1 MAIEDYIP
9 NIFGGTP
16 TAYQG
21 LLSPQEQASLEKR
34 SNLAGLLGFGAALAQ
49 GMGGGGYRRSALQ
62 NILSAAAQG
71 FSGAGQTYQAGIG
84 QIADVQ
90 KLQQARRDMERQQ
103 QARQAMQELMNT
115 PEVANNPTLKAY
127 FLANPDK
134 ALERY
139 MNIQETKI
147 ARGIQQP
154 SLMGEAP
161 PVPAAPPAQPMIEG
175 MRPENLPAFSGQPE
189 TFAVPME
196 TAPVE
201 PVATTKLP
209 PVEVVKPQSRY
220 ARQLREAEAA
230 QTYFSNVGNT
240 DRAKAAREE
249 ADNLRGLIRQEEL
262 ADSVGASLEGV
273 HPMLKG
279 MVDSLN
285 LNAPSMTAS
294 EIQSAISD
302 IRKKDS
308 EFRLTSETDL
318 RKEYSG
324 LPAIKEFSTVQTAH
338 KQVINALNNPSAAN
352 DLAAATKFM
361 KLLDPGSVVR
371 ESELGMAMAA
381 TGAIDLMGNYLQRLQ
396 NGERLNPAQR
406 ADFKKAAELAYKAA
420 EDTFNQI
427 SGQYVDLAN
436 SYNLN
441 PNNIVLKQRKTPE
454 SPQSAVTSAR
464 PEGVGK
470 DWTLNTDAQ
479 GNKAWVS
486 PDRTK
491 FKEVK

>member
-1 MAIEDYIP
+1 MALEDYVP

-16 TAYQG
+16 TVYQG

-127 FLANPDK
+127 FLANPEK

-147 ARGIQQP
+147 ARGVQEPMVGVQP
-154 SLMGEAP
+154 TPTIP
-161 PVPAAPPAQPMIEG
+161 PVEPMIEG
-175 MRPENLPAFSGQPE
+175 MRPTSLPAFSGQPE

-201 PVATTKLP
+201 PAATRLP

-230 QTYFSNVGNT
+230 QKYFSNVGNT

-262 ADSVGASLEGV
+262 AESVGTSLEGV

-279 MVDSLN
+279 MVESLN

-294 EIQSAISD
+294 EIQSAITD

-308 EFRLTSETDL
+308 EFRLNSETDL

-406 ADFKKAAELAYKAA
+406 ADFKKAAELAYRAA
-420 EDTFNQI
+420 EDTYNQI
-427 SGQYVDLAN
+427 SNQYVDLAK

-441 PNNIVLKQRKTPE
+441 PNNIVLKQKKSTE
-454 SPQSAVTSAR
+454 SPMTPAGNR

-486 PDRTK
+486 PDRTQ

>member
-1 MAIEDYIP
+1 MALEDYIP

-16 TAYQG
+16 TIYQG

-34 SNLAGLLGFGAALAQ
+34 SNIAGLLGSVAALAQ
-49 GMGGGGYRRSALQ
+49 GMSAGGAPRSAFQ
-62 NILSAAAQG
+62 NIANALAAG
-71 FSGAGQTYQAGIG
+71 YGGAGQTFQAGVG

-103 QARQAMQELMNT
+103 QARRAMQELMNT

-154 SLMGEAP
+154 MGETTP
-161 PVPAAPPAQPMIEG
+161 TTPQV
-175 MRPENLPAFSGQPE
+175 SGQPQLYDVYRE
-189 TFAVPME
+189 DPIQAIIEGKPIPEQKV
-196 TAPVE
+196 
-201 PVATTKLP
+201 LP
-209 PVEVVKPQSRY
+209 STEVVKAQSRY

-262 ADSVGASLEGV
+262 AGSVSESLEGV

-406 ADFKKAAELAYKAA
+406 ADFKKAAELAYRAA

-427 SGQYVDLAN
+427 SGQYVDLAK

-441 PNNIVLKQRKTPE
+441 PNNIVLKQKKTPE
-454 SPQSAVTSAR
+454 IPVAADR

>member
-16 TAYQG
+16 TVYQG
-21 LLSPQEQASLEKR
+21 LLSPQEQTALEKR
-34 SNLAGLLGFGAALAQ
+34 SNMAGLLGFGAALAQ

-71 FSGAGQTYQAGIG
+71 FAGAGQTYQAGIG
-84 QIADVQ
+84 QMAEVQ
-90 KLQQARRDMERQQ
+90 KLQQARRDLERQQ

-154 SLMGEAP
+154 MGETTP
-161 PVPAAPPAQPMIEG
+161 TTPQV
-175 MRPENLPAFSGQPE
+175 SGQPQLYDVYRE
-189 TFAVPME
+189 DPIQAIIEGKPIPEQKV
-196 TAPVE
+196 
-201 PVATTKLP
+201 LP
-209 PVEVVKPQSRY
+209 STEVVKAQSRY

>member
-1 MAIEDYIP
+1 MALEDYVP

-16 TAYQG
+16 TVYQG

-49 GMGGGGYRRSALQ
+49 GMGGGGYPRSALQ

-71 FSGAGQTYQAGIG
+71 FAGAGQTYQAGIG

-147 ARGIQQP
+147 ARGVQEPMVGVQP
-154 SLMGEAP
+154 TPTIP
-161 PVPAAPPAQPMIEG
+161 PVEPMIEG
-175 MRPENLPAFSGQPE
+175 MRPTNLPAFSGQPE

-196 TAPVE
+196 TAPAE
-201 PVATTKLP
+201 PATTATLP

-230 QTYFSNVGNT
+230 QAYFSNVGNT

-262 ADSVGASLEGV
+262 ADSVSTSLEGV

-279 MVDSLN
+279 MVESLN

-294 EIQSAISD
+294 EIQSAITD

-308 EFRLTSETDL
+308 EFRLNSETDL

-406 ADFKKAAELAYKAA
+406 ADFKKAAELAYRAA
-420 EDTFNQI
+420 EDTYNQI
-427 SGQYVDLAN
+427 SNQYVDLAK

-441 PNNIVLKQRKTPE
+441 PNNIVLKQKKSTE
-454 SPQSAVTSAR
+454 SPMTPAGNR

>member
-1 MAIEDYIP
+1 MALEDYIP

-16 TAYQG
+16 TVYQG

-34 SNLAGLLGFGAALAQ
+34 ANLAGLLGSVASLAQ
-49 GMGGGGYRRSALQ
+49 GMGGGGYPRSPTQ
-62 NILSAAAQG
+62 NILTAIAQG

-154 SLMGEAP
+154 MGET
-161 PVPAAPPAQPMIEG
+161 
-175 MRPENLPAFSGQPE
+175 LPTTPQVSGQPQLYDVYRE
-189 TFAVPME
+189 DPIQAIIEGKPIPEQKV
-196 TAPVE
+196 
-201 PVATTKLP
+201 LP
-209 PVEVVKPQSRY
+209 STEVVKPQSRY

-262 ADSVGASLEGV
+262 AGSVSESLEGV

-427 SGQYVDLAN
+427 SGQYVDLAK

-441 PNNIVLKQRKTPE
+441 PNNIVLKQKNTPE
-454 SPQSAVTSAR
+454 IPVAAAR